1 MKKVFFVRHDGGK
14 PYMLVTVRPGGTE
27 FQPITDDADDVSDV
41 LESVFKNKP
50 ITKRQL
56 DDALD
61 QDFTIEGPVV
71 VTRDTNKKIRDFANT
86 DVPSLKSMD
95 FSAIKISDLGVS
107 NTKDLVN
114 FKARS
119 FLYDQTKTTFNYEVK
134 RVRAIWDPGLS
145 IPGTGRRGGWRC
157 PIGTR
162 YGGQITDRF
171 GRNCG
176 WGVARRIANAITNI
190 GERLESVDD
199 RRRGRRAEQRNQR
212 VMRRL
217 QRDARGGAAERGLR
231 AVADVL
237 DGEDT
242 ASPTP
247 EAPAA
252 RTPKAPAKPR
262 GRRRVF
268 DSDVR
273 DAGLRDSELRR
284 VRREI
289 EEPGAPRTGV
299 IDLDDTIEL
308 PAGESTPDSRSFR
321 NVNNRFPKNGL
332 PSEAYWRRDSYTGDD
347 KAELER
353 RFGKYY
359 DDKNKINQRG
369 KFVNQ
374 RLDDFR
380 KRQAAPKKKPE
391 PRKQPRGKRKPS
403 QRPKGV
409 AEGPLDG
416 ESFNDYVDRKY
427 DEYKNRVEKIQRDGG
442 RAGLLTKKEW
452 FDVNQ
457 GNLRSAWDKKNPDKK
472 RREPRKKPA
481 GRAKPPVADKEPTT
495 KRPRKISKKDVFD
508 NSIQAVSYE
517 GAAEKIDDLPD
528 NFFGD
533 GTNRVADAEGMR
545 DSLRRLAAR
554 LTKYDKD
561 DRVELEN
568 GEDIRVEDLAKNVL
582 DAADAW
588 DRLAKRS
595 GKDDDDGAIRAEV
608 ADILENQRANNRPA
622 KPDTRER
629 LEQLIDEEAEIERQL
644 VRNNLANF
652 GADAKDWTEAHDGM
666 MKQLGLR
673 NDEVRNED
681 DQAFKDN
688 WNAEDAEQRNQFEE
702 EMAQLDMGNMDAA
715 ELEERINLRNEQIK
729 QALEQLEKDLKLVE
743 KLRKPQNPEE
753 FAERKRAF
761 ERIAANER
769 RVNLNKQFNK
779 ENRGILEGMRDN
791 GGTTQSPPRG
801 AKKPKNSDIKHD
813 VKFEEIPEDIGITVG
828 QVLDQIGFNDGDD
841 RVLDALAQ
849 KFGIPDRQ
857 LGEPREAGVGLLNMA
872 DAERII
878 GERIE
883 RNKKERWNTKEQKE
897 FAEKLADQDDDVLD
911 RTEEDADRAVDQA
924 ADKVRTALEDL
935 ARIRRQI
942 KERKGSL
949 KRLKKEDKQDLQREA
964 DRLIVWN
971 AILLEKRARLKM
983 VQDELQKRQGQKRQ
997 GRRGAPQIE
1006 KANDT
1011 DYFDGLIK
1019 EINNDHKIEG
1029 WDVPLNEN
1037 QVNELRVLFNKY
1049 RNDAPRIRD
1058 MDDARK
1064 EFEKLIDEGGLDAT
1078 IDELIRNRE
1087 EALDAAKRKGDVA
1100 WRNMMRAFARGELV
1114 DNSRPDPLASVR
1126 AYVEAVRD
1134 TRQINEELEMFK
1146 QRKQIIDAPKQQ
1158 KKQIPSDYK
1167 LFVNEGGMELEDV
1180 PSEML
1185 RGGADRGAV
1194 EQDWFRKQI
1203 EDGIAKQVLD
1213 EGNDFEGGAVYRLP
1227 NGSYVFINDKQR
1239 TQMRGME
1246 ARERFPQNQR
1256 AERIII
1262 IDKKYAPDR
1271 PANERP
1277 QMQKA
1282 LGTEERGPVGNAFPR
1297 RRNEMGEFGIKFSE
1311 KGIGEYVPVNN
1322 PEIRTKEDAIKWV
1335 ADGKSLDEVPHEFW
1349 HAAIEA
1355 NSSTA
1360 KRDKSKRFRQLAK
1373 NGGAVG
1379 DTRIY
1384 VLRDKS
1390 GYGTNHGIVFKA
1402 SEAGDNIGEIIGWNY
1417 LDRLGVIEGGAVY
1430 DGESEGGMRY
1440 AMFNFAFKD
1449 IPEGNE
1455 IQLREGAENFAVGD
1469 AEADPYQ
1476 ALPGRVH
1483 HWLANYMLGVGDRHP
1498 WNGFLKRVK
1507 NDGQDKVH
1515 IVPIDLGWAGRAVLD
1530 DPIEFVELGYLG
1542 LDNGVLD
1549 DMQRLYASATPENK
1563 QRIIRDLTRAV
1574 DNVIEKTENM
1584 LDVDLDT
1591 FVAQAIKNAPD
1602 TEKRTA
1608 RKKAEKLYNQ
1618 MKGLLDTLKRR
1629 RQAIIDRVTG

>member
-1 MKKVFFVRHDGGK
+1 MKKVFFVRRDGGK
-14 PYMLVTVRPGGTE
+14 PYMLVTVQPGGTE
-27 FQPITDDADDVSDV
+27 FQPISDDADDVSDV

-61 QDFTIEGPVV
+61 QDFAIEGPVA
-71 VTRDTNKKIRDFANT
+71 VTRDTNKKIKEFANT

-134 RVRAIWDPGLS
+134 RVRAIWDPSLS

-157 PIGTR
+157 PVGTR

-332 PSEAYWRRDSYTGDD
+332 PDEAYWRRDSYTGDD

-353 RFGKYY
+353 RFGRYY

-409 AEGPLDG
+409 VEGPLDG

-481 GRAKPPVADKEPTT
+481 GRAKPPVADKEPTP

-517 GAAEKIDDLPD
+517 GAAKKIDDLPD
-528 NFFGD
+528 NWLGD
-533 GTNRVADAEGMR
+533 GPNRFANAEGMR

-554 LTKYDKD
+554 LAKYDKD

-588 DRLAKRS
+588 DRFAKRA
-595 GKDDDDGAIRAEV
+595 GNDDDERARRAEV

-622 KPDTRER
+622 QPDTRER
-629 LEQLIDEEAEIERQL
+629 IEQLIDEEAEIERQL
-644 VRNNLANF
+644 ERNNLANF

-666 MKQLGLR
+666 MKQIGLR

-715 ELEERINLRNEQIK
+715 ELEERINLRDEQIK

-801 AKKPKNSDIKHD
+801 AKKPKNSDIKRV
-813 VKFEEIPEDIGITVG
+813 VKFEEIDENEGISVG
-828 QVLDQIGFNDGDD
+828 DAIAHIGFRDEDD
-841 RVLDALAQ
+841 RVIDALAE
-849 KFGIPDRQ
+849 KFGIPTRDTQRQ
-857 LGEPREAGVGLLNMA
+857 RESNVGRVNMA
-872 DAERII
+872 DVGEAIR
-878 GERIE
+878 ERIE
-883 RNKKERWNTKEQKE
+883 RNKKERWNPNEKKE

-935 ARIRRQI
+935 ARIRRKI

-983 VQDELQKRQGQKRQ
+983 VQDELQKRQGRGGVAENDAKAFDDVVKEVNGMVSRTDDKLSDSQVAELKNIFEEYRNQAGPIKRNVDA
-997 GRRGAPQIE
+997 RIE
-1006 KANDT
+1006 
-1011 DYFDGLIK
+1011 FDRL
-1019 EINNDHKIEG
+1019 
-1029 WDVPLNEN
+1029 
-1037 QVNELRVLFNKY
+1037 VNEGQ
-1049 RNDAPRIRD
+1049 
-1058 MDDARK
+1058 
-1064 EFEKLIDEGGLDAT
+1064 IDPQ
-1078 IDELIRNRE
+1078 IDELIQGRRDKLDEAQRKRNVARQNMDRGLGNGKVSEKMDEIRE
-1087 EALDAAKRKGDVA
+1087 YVKAQRNVRQIEEELDRFEKRKNV
-1100 WRNMMRAFARGELV
+1100 
-1114 DNSRPDPLASVR
+1114 
-1126 AYVEAVRD
+1126 
-1134 TRQINEELEMFK
+1134 I
-1146 QRKQIIDAPKQQ
+1146 KQQ
-1158 KKQIPSDYK
+1158 KKRIPSDYK
-1167 LFVNEGGMELEDV
+1167 LFVDEGGMELNDV
-1180 PSEML
+1180 TSEML

-1194 EQDWFRKQI
+1194 EQDWFRKQV

-1227 NGSYVFINDKQR
+1227 NGSYVFISDKQR
-1239 TQMRGME
+1239 TRMRQME
-1246 ARERFPQNQR
+1246 ERERLPKNQR

-1271 PANERP
+1271 PANARP

-1282 LGTEERGPVGNAFPR
+1282 LGTEDRGPVGNAFPR

-1335 ADGKSLDEVPHEFW
+1335 ANGESLDEVPHEFW
-1349 HAAIEA
+1349 HDAIEA

-1360 KRDKSKRFRQLAK
+1360 KRDKSKRFRQLAR

-1390 GYGTNHGIVFKA
+1390 GYGTNHGIVLKA
-1402 SEAGDNIGEIIGWNY
+1402 AQPGDNIGEVVGWNY
-1417 LDRLGVIEGGAVY
+1417 LDRLGIIDGGAVY
-1430 DGESEGGMRY
+1430 DGESEGGQRY
-1440 AMFNFAFKD
+1440 VMFNFAFKD

-1455 IQLREGAENFAVGD
+1455 IDMREGVENFAVGD

-1476 ALPGRVH
+1476 ALPGRVT
-1483 HWLANYMLGVGDRHP
+1483 HWLANYMLGVSDRHP

-1530 DPIEFVELGYLG
+1530 DPIQFVEFGYLG
-1542 LDNGVLD
+1542 LDSGILD

-1563 QRIIRDLTRAV
+1563 QRILRDLTRAV

-1584 LDVDLDT
+1584 LDVDLDV
-1591 FVAQAIKNAPD
+1591 FVAQAIKNVP
-1602 TEKRTA
+1602 EKERRSA
-1608 RKKAEKLYNQ
+1608 QNKSERLYNQ

-1629 RQAIIDRVTG
+1629 RQAIIDKVTR